1 MELTLD
7 NSIGIVTPESIIR
20 GVKIIPS
27 TGDIN
32 LEVLVMIVG
41 FILMCIYTNL
51 IGIALEGD
59 GGIQTYLT
67 ILLMIDGADFESFL
81 VTAD

>member
-7 NSIGIVTPESIIR
+7 NSIGIVTLESIIR
-20 GVKIIPS
+20 GVELIPS

-32 LEVLVMIVG
+32 LEVLIMIVS
-41 FILMCIYTNL
+41 FILMGIYTNL

-59 GGIQTYLT
+59 GGIQTYFT
-67 ILLMIDGADFESFL
+67 ILLMIDGADFESIL